1 MIETDPDSK
10 QHRLTAFIKSVP
22 VPLRTAI
29 VLATL
34 MRIALVFQGQYV
46 FPDERRSDRALAFWE
61 AVSEFEPAR
70 AVTVIFKARGRPGA
84 IVSYLPPAL
93 VQWGANRT
101 FGTEPIQTS
110 WIPAL
115 FTVLLAAV
123 NMLLLWRL
131 GVKLF
136 GPGAAS
142 ALAAILYGFLS
153 PGLYYAQFLLPYV
166 VSQTYLLGSLVVL
179 PGREEAKRV
188 AGRLLSSGVLF
199 GCGLATYPGLY
210 DQAIVLAI
218 VAAVLCGSF
227 GIRKLI
233 RLLWV
238 PVGAGVTLG
247 LWELVSHLGWGP
259 HYFESLRALKVTI
272 VQGDFG
278 EVWRMPVAFLW
289 TADPLLSVVLLV
301 GLLAALARVC
311 FAFRESKTLLCLLA
325 AILLW
330 YGFRASLGVLER
342 QVLYGRLV
350 FQIVPMLCL
359 VAGAGWLYVLRN
371 WAENSRRL
379 AGVAVVA
386 ALWAGWNVRPFF
398 QVAVPERFEWRAL
411 HDHPEYNVI
420 AYVSS
425 IEGTGMMSAEFD
437 ELDKR
442 LAGLH
447 DARPDAS
454 TPVVLAN
461 TRAIFPVKGFREPP
475 GLDIIAE
482 ARHPLNIPALQY
494 EAWNPSERMVLR
506 AQPLRVMLLKPPP
519 EPELDAWLEQWA
531 GYKKMG
537 VEASP

>member
-1 MIETDPDSK
+1 MIETDLDSE
-10 QHRLTAFIKSVP
+10 QCRVTACIKSVP
-22 VPLRTAI
+22 VSLRTAI

-34 MRIALVFQGQYV
+34 IRIALVFQGQYV
-46 FPDERRSDRALAFWE
+46 FPDEDRYDRALDFWA
-61 AVSEFEPAR
+61 AVSELEPAR
-70 AVTVIFKARGRPGA
+70 AVTVIYKARGRPGA

-93 VQWGANRT
+93 VQWGANRA

-115 FTVLLAAV
+115 FTVLLAGV
-123 NMLLLWRL
+123 NTLLLWRL

-142 ALAAILYGFLS
+142 IFAAILYGFLS
-153 PGLYYAQFLLPYV
+153 PGLYYVQFLLPYIAA
-166 VSQTYLLGSLVVL
+166 QTYLLASVVIL

-188 AGRLLSSGVLF
+188 AGRLLVSGALF
-199 GCGLATYPGLY
+199 ACGCATYPGLY

-218 VAAVLCGSF
+218 VAVVLCGSF
-227 GIRKLI
+227 GTRKLL

-238 PVGAGVTLG
+238 PVGGAVTFV
-247 LWELVSHLGWGP
+247 LWELVSRLGWGP
-259 HYFESLRALKVTI
+259 HYFERLRALKVTI

-278 EVWRMPVAFLW
+278 EVWRMPVEFLW
-289 TADPLLSVVLLV
+289 AADPLLSVVVLV
-301 GLLAALARVC
+301 GLLAALARAC
-311 FAFRESKTLLCLLA
+311 FAFRESKTLAWLLA

-330 YGFRASLGVLER
+330 YGFRALLGVMER
-342 QVLYGRLV
+342 EVLYGRLV

-371 WAENSRRL
+371 WAEHSRRL

-398 QVAVPERFEWRAL
+398 QVSVPERFEWQLL
-411 HDHPEYNVI
+411 HDNPDYDVV
-420 AYVSS
+420 AYASS
-425 IEGTGMMSAEFD
+425 IQGTGMMSPEFD

-447 DARPDAS
+447 DARRDAS

-461 TRAIFPVKGFREPP
+461 TRAIFPVRGFREPP

-494 EAWNPSERMVLR
+494 EAWNPGERAVLR
-506 AQPLRVMLLKPPP
+506 AESLRVMLLEPPP
-519 EPELDAWLEQWA
+519 EAELDAWLEQWG
-531 GYKKMG
+531 GYKKLG
-537 VEASP
+537 Q